1 MTIMSNVRYMQ
12 NDIINLKGEMET
24 FKNNLLNRF
33 HMSSCKYSITETC
46 IYVIN
51 MSESFQG

>member
-1 MTIMSNVRYMQ
+1 MTIMSNVSYMQ

-24 FKNNLLNRF
+24 LKNNLLNRF